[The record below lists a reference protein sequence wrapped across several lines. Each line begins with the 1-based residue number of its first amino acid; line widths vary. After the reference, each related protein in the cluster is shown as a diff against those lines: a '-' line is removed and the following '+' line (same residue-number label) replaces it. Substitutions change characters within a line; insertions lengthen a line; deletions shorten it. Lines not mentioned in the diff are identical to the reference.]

1 MNKPLDI
8 FREVNRLAKVH
19 YSNEQSS
26 HLVFLSACHK
36 VLAKYFEEYFKGEKS
51 DGFIFSALSFSNNGV
66 LHHIDENDDESKDTS
81 YLFNENSVNDWEKLK
96 QELRTYKNQVANDEM
111 ISITKILLD
120 KNKTNPFKD
129 LFFVTN
135 NYPKDVIDNSI
146 IFEYKLTDFNASE
159 EIYCNSNKSQL
170 NSFYSEY
177 GSNGATNPY
186 CRYVYNH
193 HKLAEVYK
201 SHNPDKGFFLHYIK
215 PSIAELDYGLLLSL
229 ATNRQLTSDELAF
242 VNLILYRVVSQTATE
257 KMREAERLKTKTMF
271 SLTTHS
277 LKTHLNT
284 TVIKTKNAFR
294 DNKLSDYPELKQAFE
309 EHSREVDTLFHLTE
323 LLSLIDKIN
332 NSVDFKD
339 AATEVL
345 FSQTI
350 VSYNLK
356 EHLQKFNERH
366 TTSPD
371 IEISP
376 EIEVFDF
383 SITVYDLYFGEK
395 LLELLF
401 NTIFENIIAYGKPID
416 KKKKLNIEI
425 NGECWKFVNETVD
438 ETVKFNQEQVRGNLL
453 LFKKLINETKSGT
466 FSIKPENYKFEIEI
480 KKGNDE

>member
-36 VLAKYFEEYFKGEKS
+36 VLAKYFEEYFKGEKN

-170 NSFYSEY
+170 DSFYSEY
-177 GSNGATNPY
+177 GSSEATNPY

-201 SHNPDKGFFLHYIK
+201 SHNPNKGFFLHYIK

-242 VNLILYRVVSQTATE
+242 VNLILYRVVSQ
-257 KMREAERLKTKTMF
+257 KVRENIKEAAESLHNISIHVFKT
-271 SLTTHS
+271 S
-277 LKTHLNT
+277 
-284 TVIKTKNAFR
+284 IKA
-294 DNKLSDYPELKQAFE
+294 DII
-309 EHSREVDTLFHLTE
+309 RE
-323 LLSLIDKIN
+323 I
-332 NSVDFKD
+332 
-339 AATEVL
+339 
-345 FSQTI
+345 
-350 VSYNLK
+350 
-356 EHLQKFNERH
+356 
-366 TTSPD
+366 
-371 IEISP
+371 
-376 EIEVFDF
+376 
-383 SITVYDLYFGEK
+383 
-395 LLELLF
+395 
-401 NTIFENIIAYGKPID
+401 NTIE
-416 KKKKLNIEI
+416 
-425 NGECWKFVNETVD
+425 NETNKNELGTLKNNASQLFVL
-438 ETVKFNQEQVRGNLL
+438 TGIINLL
-453 LFKKLINETKSGT
+453 TKIYSKEDFVKT
-466 FSIKPENYKFEIEI
+466 AL
-480 KKGNDE
+480 NDEILSEENKAWTVSEIVEQYSKRLYKDKRYIILLTDEL